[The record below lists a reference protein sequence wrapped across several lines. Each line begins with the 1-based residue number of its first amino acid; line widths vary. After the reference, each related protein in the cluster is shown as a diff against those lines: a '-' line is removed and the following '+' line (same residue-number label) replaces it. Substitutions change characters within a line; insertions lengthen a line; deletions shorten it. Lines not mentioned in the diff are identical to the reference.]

1 MLKDSKKWDTY
12 LLQRDN
18 ERLVKAVNILN
29 YNISLENMNQ
39 DKLQARFQEEMGE
52 TKTLRLN
59 QLFTRNI

>member
-39 DKLQARFQEEMGE
+39 DKL
-52 TKTLRLN
+52 
-59 QLFTRNI
+59 